1 MNGWQ
6 RYTIG
11 LVALVLLVALV
22 SVSSLAGCR
31 GKYNVTA
38 DPSDFVA
45 TGRTFSFFNPVQVDP
60 RSEDSAGPQFVK
72 AADLNGDGLLD
83 LVSAWN
89 QSQPVQVHLQSR
101 SATGALS
108 FETVTLAGNI
118 PAVSVAGLDVAD
130 FDQDGNPDIAVLIK
144 ISLLADA
151 GCLDSEVPDE
161 GTLSG
166 LVLLYMGPGDPTQAN
181 QALAWDEL
189 IVETSRLPAP
199 DTVPTIPE
207 VDGYTSMAVGD
218 INLDGAPDIVLAS
231 NIACGG
237 SAADVIIFENQG
249 PTAVRDKTWQ
259 AIVMKNDFP
268 KNTVKSVALGD
279 IDGDG
284 DTDIVATFPDAPS
297 MNIRWFRNPII
308 DIADDY
314 HYTTGDWQVG
324 TVAQIATGADVLDLG
339 DIDNDG
345 ILDVVVRSSG
355 GGLIQWL
362 KGPAGPTTAPMRNI
376 PWQVYTIAEFTDR
389 TPEAIALGDLNGD
402 GQLELLATAE
412 GGIAWFDAL
421 AAPSLYDQWVE
432 NLVIDDSPPDPN
444 TDPATTDPN
453 VTPTEVAGTTFINS
467 LQVVD
472 LDGDGSN
479 DFIAT
484 LDRSGLS
491 GITNDAL
498 IWFRNTN

>member
-11 LVALVLLVALV
+11 LVAVALVVALV
-22 SVSSLAGCR
+22 SVSSVAGCR
-31 GKYNVTA
+31 GRYTITA
-38 DPSDFVA
+38 DPDDFLA
-45 TGRTFSFFNPVQVDP
+45 SGRSLSFFTPIQIDP
-60 RSEDSAGPQFVK
+60 RSEDSAGPQFVTT
-72 AADLNGDGLLD
+72 ADLNGDGMLD

-89 QSQPVQVHLQSR
+89 QSQPVQIHLQR
-101 SATGALS
+101 RTADGDVS

-118 PAVSVAGLDVAD
+118 PAVSVAALDVAD
-130 FDQDGNPDIAVLIK
+130 FDQDGNVDIAVLIK
-144 ISLLADA
+144 MSLLAEA

-166 LVLLYMGPGDPTQAN
+166 LVLLYMGPGDATTAN
-181 QALAWDEL
+181 QALAWEEL

-199 DTVPTIPE
+199 ETVPSTPE
-207 VDGYTSMAVGD
+207 VAGYTSMAIGD

-237 SAADVIIFENQG
+237 TAADVIIFENQG
-249 PTAVRDKTWQ
+249 PAAVRDKTWR
-259 AIVMKNDFP
+259 AAVLKNDFP
-268 KNTVKSVALGD
+268 KNTVKSVKLGD
-279 IDGDG
+279 IDRDG
-284 DTDIVATFPDAPS
+284 DMDIVATFPDAPS
-297 MNIRWFRNPII
+297 MNIRWFRNPAI
-308 DIADDY
+308 DAADDF
-314 HYTTGDWQVG
+314 HFTTGEWQVG
-324 TVAQIATGADVLDLG
+324 TVGQIATGADVVELG

-345 ILDVVVRSSG
+345 ILDVVVRSTAG
-355 GGLIQWL
+355 ALVQWL
-362 KGPAGPTTAPMRNI
+362 KGPAGPTTAPVRSI
-376 PWQVYTIAEFTDR
+376 PWQVYTLAEFTDR

-402 GQLELLATAE
+402 GQLELVATAE
-412 GGIAWFDAL
+412 GGIAWFDSVT
-421 AAPSLYDQWVE
+421 APSLFDQWVE
-432 NLVIDDSPPDPN
+432 MLVIDDSPADPN

-453 VTPTEVAGTTFINS
+453 VTPAEVAGTTFINS
-467 LQVVD
+467 VQVVD

-498 IWFRNTN
+498 VWFRNNN